1 MSEQVSTRGGKKGI
15 TLFVVV
21 AMTFMATLDSSI
33 VNVAL
38 SVMSSKMNVPL
49 SSIEWVV
56 ASYIIIICSTILFFG
71 RLGDIIG
78 KSKVFQCGTVLF
90 TIASLLCGLCHSFT
104 LLIIFRFVQGIGA
117 SAYMANN
124 QGIITELYPKEGR
137 GRALGILV
145 TAVAMGNMVGPSVG
159 GLILSALNWNA
170 IFWVNVPIGIIVF
183 LLGMKYLPKS
193 ARNNE
198 RMDIT
203 GAVLQFGGTVLLF
216 GALIEAQKTGFA
228 NPYILTAILVSVLFI
243 ALFIRS
249 EKKQSQPLLT
259 LSIFRD
265 AQFSLNLVCALTSF
279 VCIAA
284 STILLPFYLQ
294 DTLKLTPAQ
303 AGLFM
308 ILSPLI
314 LAILSPI
321 CGTLSDKIG
330 SESLTLIGLL
340 LMASGFFLMSRLTE
354 HSWIGICAVFVS
366 IMAVGQA
373 LFQPANNSLIMS
385 ACPRDKLGIVGS
397 INSLVRNL
405 GQIIG
410 ITLSTTLL
418 YTFMSQK
425 LKYRVS
431 DYVFGRDDVF
441 VFGMRNDYIIL
452 AVICCIGAVL
462 TAFIKKSQ
470 KTTKRELEQARRE
483 LSILTERGE
492 NNE

>member
-1 MSEQVSTRGGKKGI
+1 MKEAVSNDSGKKGI

-38 SVMSSKMNVPL
+38 PAMSSKLNVPL

-56 ASYIIIICSTILFFG
+56 VSYVMIICSTILFFG

-90 TIASLLCGLCHSFT
+90 TIASLLCGLCQSFT
-104 LLIIFRFVQGIGA
+104 LLIICRFVQGIGA

-159 GLILSALNWNA
+159 GFILSALNWNA
-170 IFWVNVPIGIIVF
+170 IFWVNVPIGIVVF

-193 ARNNE
+193 ERNHE
-198 RMDIT
+198 QMDKM
-203 GAVLQFGGTVLLF
+203 GAVFQFGGTILLF

-249 EKKQSQPLLT
+249 EKRQSQPLLEM
-259 LSIFRD
+259 SIFRD
-265 AQFSLNLVCALTSF
+265 VQFSLNLVCALTSF

-294 DTLKLTPAQ
+294 DTLKLTPVQ

-308 ILSPLI
+308 MLSPLI

-340 LMASGFFLMSRLTE
+340 LMASGFFFMSRLTE

-397 INSLVRNL
+397 VNSLVRNL
-405 GQIIG
+405 GQIVG

-418 YTFMSQK
+418 YGFMSWK
-425 LKYRVS
+425 LNYHVF
-431 DYVFGRDDVF
+431 DYVKGKDDVF
-441 VFGMRNDYIIL
+441 VYGMKNVYLIL
-452 AVICCIGAVL
+452 VAVCCLGAAF
-462 TAFIKKSQ
+462 TALRLFQVKS
-470 KTTKRELEQARRE
+470 KTEQPAE
-483 LSILTERGE
+483 MDV
-492 NNE
+492 

>member
-1 MSEQVSTRGGKKGI
+1 MQEAISNGGGKKGI

-38 SVMSSKMNVPL
+38 PVMSGKMNVPL

-56 ASYIIIICSTILFFG
+56 VSYVMIICSTILFFG

-78 KSKVFQCGTVLF
+78 KSKVFQCGTVIF
-90 TIASLLCGLCHSFT
+90 TIASLLCGLCHSFIP
-104 LLIIFRFVQGIGA
+104 LIVCRFVQGIGA

-124 QGIITELYPKEGR
+124 QGIITELYPKKGR

-145 TAVAMGNMVGPSVG
+145 TAVAMGNMIGPSAG
-159 GLILSALNWNA
+159 GFILSALNWNF
-170 IFWVNVPIGIIVF
+170 IFWINVPIGIIVF
-183 LLGMKYLPKS
+183 LLGMKHLPKS
-193 ARNNE
+193 TRNHE
-198 RMDIT
+198 QMDKM
-203 GAVLQFGGTVLLF
+203 GAILQFSGTILLF

-228 NPYILTAILVSVLFI
+228 NPYILTAILLAAIFI
-243 ALFIRS
+243 ALFIRL
-249 EKKQSQPLLT
+249 ERKHRQPLLELT
-259 LSIFRD
+259 IFKNP
-265 AQFSLNLVCALTSF
+265 QFSLNLVCALISF

-294 DTLKLTPAQ
+294 DTLKLTPAH

-308 ILSPLI
+308 MLSPLI
-314 LAILSPI
+314 LAVLSTV

-330 SESLTLIGLL
+330 SEGMTLVGLL

-354 HSWIGICAVFVS
+354 HTWIGICAVFVS

-385 ACPRDKLGIVGS
+385 TCTRDKLGIVGS
-397 INSLVRNL
+397 VNSLVRNL
-405 GQIIG
+405 GQIVG

-418 YTFMSQK
+418 YSFMSQK
-425 LKYRVS
+425 LNIRVS
-431 DYVFGRDDVF
+431 DYIKGRDDVF
-441 VFGMRNDYIIL
+441 IYGMNNVYLIL
-452 AVICCIGAVL
+452 VAVCFSGAVL
-462 TAFIKKSQ
+462 TAFRLFHAK
-470 KTTKRELEQARRE
+470 
-483 LSILTERGE
+483 ERIVQM
-492 NNE
+492 NKI